1 MKKFINSI
9 PWLPLIFIAVFL
21 GLAPFNPEPH
31 LVEKFK
37 MLLNGTLT
45 KPIDIFDFLMH
56 ATPILLIF
64 LKLYFSKKD
73 A

>member
-31 LVEKFK
+31 LLEKFK

-56 ATPILLIF
+56 GTPILLIF